1 MATRTCST
9 SSSRGWTRN
18 SRLAEGRDER
28 QDDGGGGTIPILPD
42 PSENPTTMR
51 VSQFAADLYPTALA
65 HLEAAKALE
74 TSLKKPYTRP

>member
-1 MATRTCST
+1 
-9 SSSRGWTRN
+9 
-18 SRLAEGRDER
+18 
-28 QDDGGGGTIPILPD
+28 
-42 PSENPTTMR
+42 MR